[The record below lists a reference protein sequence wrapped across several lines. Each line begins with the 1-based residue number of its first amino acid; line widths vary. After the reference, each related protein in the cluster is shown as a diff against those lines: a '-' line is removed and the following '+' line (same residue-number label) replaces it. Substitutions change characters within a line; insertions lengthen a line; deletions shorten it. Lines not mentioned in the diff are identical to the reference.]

1 MQVDKTT
8 NQKSSHEHRV
18 LLRSL
23 TMSLGRFSQ
32 RFLPLAD
39 TARDVAVLV
48 VRAEE
53 LAAEAW
59 KLSASRIPDP
69 ARADALKDAFRAF
82 IAEATELS
90 IRAAQVAGVVRTV
103 GDAIATQ
110 IPVLTKFADS
120 EKVDDIDALR
130 TQLRPL
136 LATLE
141 QLPGSLTASSNLA
154 QDVVSM
160 GANAARLSSQALAAQ
175 DHRIPA
181 VEKVLALYRS
191 LRDIATEAGTVA
203 QTLLADVKRLRD
215 GITGIATSTAQI
227 VTTENGVMDATAR
240 LSQVISAGVA
250 RAPPSAIDWGVGG
263 RG

>member
-1 MQVDKTT
+1 MQVDKET
-8 NQKSSHEHRV
+8 NEKDSYKHRA
-18 LLRSL
+18 LLGSL
-23 TMSLGRFSQ
+23 TILLQRFSQ

-39 TARDVAVLV
+39 TARDVAELAA
-48 VRAEE
+48 RAEL

-59 KLSASRIPDP
+59 NLSASGIPDP
-69 ARADALKDAFRAF
+69 ARAAALLDEFRAF
-82 IAEATELS
+82 IAETAELS
-90 IRAAQVAGVVRTV
+90 SHAAQVAGVVRAV
-103 GDAIATQ
+103 GDAIATH

-120 EKVDDIDALR
+120 EKVDDIDTLR
-130 TQLRPL
+130 THLRPL

-141 QLPGSLTASSNLA
+141 QLPDSLTATSNLA

-203 QTLLADVKRLRD
+203 QTLLADAKRLRD
-215 GITGIATSTAQI
+215 GVSSIATSTMQMD
-227 VTTENGVMDATAR
+227 TTKNGVAGALAR
-240 LSQVISAGVA
+240 LSQVVSHRNE